1 MYTPLDINRENL
13 TIMGIEFPDLKSL
26 ESAANAIG
34 SNMFEGF
41 EPTSKGIE
49 IIRDYSIGKI
59 SLTEL
64 VAFAKE
70 KVNDRKIW
78 LANYNPDNILQL
90 EPPSTINI
98 KQFINTL
105 GICKM
110 SPFLFYFLL
119 FLKSS

>member
-64 VAFAKE
+64 VTFAKE
-70 KVNDRKIW
+70 NLLERAEFSNRQIKKGHVLNLKE
-78 LANYNPDNILQL
+78 LELQ
-90 EPPSTINI
+90 SKN
-98 KQFINTL
+98 
-105 GICKM
+105 
-110 SPFLFYFLL
+110 
-119 FLKSS
+119 